1 MSSEGLFDDKFRV
14 AVLIVRFIA
23 LPVLACCMLGSLWL
37 LKSWKVYDVSHR
49 VWFNVAV
56 TTTFLYLV
64 FANCLWFTSPESTRL
79 PTRSVPIFATF
90 TGLFYFVPRLMTFV
104 AITCF
109 AATFTS
115 VLSHRRRYKTFN
127 EWASGLLFGL
137 LFLDIVV
144 RAMDV
149 NNSIH
154 YDTSKGSRW
163 ITYSG
168 RSGLLADISRVLEV
182 LLLAAYLLAVL
193 VVVCS
198 SFRTSTVMAIP
209 NCTTLHIGIRD
220 TRPGLD
226 IMGHN
231 ASYGAFAPLGQY

>member
-1 MSSEGLFDDKFRV
+1 M
-14 AVLIVRFIA
+14 
-23 LPVLACCMLGSLWL
+23 
-37 LKSWKVYDVSHR
+37 KS
-49 VWFNVAV
+49 
-56 TTTFLYLV
+56 YLV
-64 FANCLWFTSPESTRL
+64 FANCLWFTSPESTRF
-79 PTRSVPIFATF
+79 PTPSVPIFATF
-90 TGLFYFVPRLMTFV
+90 TGLFYFVPKFMTFV

-193 VVVCS
+193 VVVCA
-198 SFRTSTVMAIP
+198 SFRTSTASKWKDVHHASVGHTNIRP
-209 NCTTLHIGIRD
+209 HSGHSELHYSPYWHPRHS
-220 TRPGLD
+220 P
-226 IMGHN
+226 
-231 ASYGAFAPLGQY
+231 